1 MLLVERRIL
10 VQVFHMLRYQF
21 WLLELSDFRRRL
33 LPRLLSSCLLLIISS
48 SPVYTITR
56 NRLSKLI
63 NLLAWRSSMNSI
75 FISLFLPWWVSHDS
89 RTPLNCVRCLSFL
102 LAIAWVPIFSSPV
115 LFVRLA
121 LNLRL
126 ILSDIYLWVD
136 PICILIDF
144 TTWSCF
150 LLPLRSSFGVVL
162 ASIQF
167 FDRIYAIQRMSPFVD
182 ATHSTIE

>member
-21 WLLELSDFRRRL
+21 WLLELSDFRWRL
-33 LPRLLSSCLLLIISS
+33 LPRLVCSCLLLIISLS

-63 NLLAWRSSMNSI
+63 NLLAWRSGLNSI
-75 FISLFLPWWVSHDS
+75 FISLFLPEVSHDS
-89 RTPLNCVRCLSFL
+89 RTPFNCLRCLSFL

-121 LNLRL
+121 LNWRL
-126 ILSDIYLWVD
+126 FLSYIYLWVHL
-136 PICILIDF
+136 ICILIDF

-150 LLPLRSSFGVVL
+150 LLPLGGSFGVVL
-162 ASIQF
+162 ASVQF
-167 FDRIYAIQRMSPFVD
+167 FDRIYAIQWMSPFVD